1 MITRRDFLK
10 TGAALAAMSMLPAG
24 ISCCQAK
31 KEKAIGLQLWS
42 INQAIAE
49 DFELAIK
56 AVINMGYKHFESYGY
71 TDRKIYG
78 RSPQDLKK
86 FLADQN
92 AQMTGSHINM
102 TQNMLESDDTS
113 AWDFWKKATD
123 DVAELGCRWI
133 VQPRGPLPRGATI
146 SDFLRLSDQ
155 FNRCGEIAKSSGIR
169 FSFHSWMDEFIETEG
184 QIPYVV
190 LLENTDPGLVSFE
203 IDTMMMYWGGHLPH
217 EFVRKFPGRFN
228 AWHLKDVSPP
238 SESNSRGSNIEIGMG
253 IIDFK
258 SIFEAFE
265 IAGTEEYYVEQEAY
279 SMPVMES
286 VKYCYDYLNNASFVK
301 W

>member
-1 MITRRDFLK
+1 MVTRRHFLK
-10 TGAALAAMSMLPAG
+10 TGAALAAMGMLPAS
-24 ISCCQAK
+24 ISCSQAK

-42 INQAIAE
+42 VNQAINE

-56 AVINMGYKHFESYGY
+56 SVVNMGYKRFESYGY
-71 TDRKIYG
+71 TDGKFYG
-78 RSPQDLKK
+78 RSPQELKK

-92 AQMTGSHINM
+92 AWMTGSHINM
-102 TQNMLESDDTS
+102 TTNMLESDDAA
-113 AWDFWKKATD
+113 AWDFWKKASD
-123 DVAELGCRWI
+123 DVAELGGKWI
-133 VQPRGPLPRGATI
+133 VQPRGPLPRSASI
-146 SDFLRLSDQ
+146 SDFLRLAEQ
-155 FNRCGEIAKSSGIR
+155 FNRCGEIAKSSGIK
-169 FSFHSWMDEFIETEG
+169 FSFHSWADEFVEKEE

-217 EFVRKFPGRFN
+217 EFVRKFPGRFC
-228 AWHLKDVSPP
+228 AWHLKDVSTP
-238 SESNSRGSNIEIGMG
+238 SERSPRGNNIEVGTG

-265 IAGTEEYYVEQEAY
+265 IAGTTDYYVEQEVY

-286 VKYCYDYLNNASFVK
+286 VKYCYDYLNNADFVK